1 MDGPAGYTN
10 VNYWDDVAQDYDGEI
25 MSSFDE
31 DLKRIIHKRVCEH
44 CQGPVSSFALDL
56 GCGVGKY
63 LPLLATR
70 CSKVLGVDISNELLT
85 QAQRLCDPFS
95 NVKLRCVDLGNYVL
109 DAHTTGDLPLHQATF
124 LVCANVIISP
134 DQTVCSKIFDT
145 VTKCLAPGGKLLLV
159 IPSQESAHLATS
171 LIDDWRDAQRRRAS
185 SGRGAKGR
193 KLKLEESEVSS
204 EEDIAQGVYCRDG
217 VRTKTFTQQ
226 QVCDELKA
234 RNLMVLSLDKIEY
247 TWDTEYRG
255 DGSRQWMPACGLRPW
270 DWLFI
275 AQHKGMLPQ
284 TAEEDSASSSSLPS
298 STELSSRSD
307 SSGSPTSVLS
317 PRLTDDSTAVPYGPA
332 IS

>member
-204 EEDIAQGVYCRDG
+204 EESGGLPFFRYMDFKCRI
-217 VRTKTFTQQ
+217 Q
-226 QVCDELKA
+226 A
-234 RNLMVLSLDKIEY
+234 I
-247 TWDTEYRG
+247 
-255 DGSRQWMPACGLRPW
+255 
-270 DWLFI
+270 
-275 AQHKGMLPQ
+275 
-284 TAEEDSASSSSLPS
+284 
-298 STELSSRSD
+298 
-307 SSGSPTSVLS
+307 LS
-317 PRLTDDSTAVPYGPA
+317 PPILISAHPLHLFGLAAVIEGYDPQKCVHNMLFG
-332 IS
+332 